1 MGDRKAMSHCIVTL
15 HVYHFFTTFVSSKE
29 QGVLLNSAQ
38 EIEIPCMLFD
48 RTFSMFTMTEHI
60 RYSTPIS
67 GLKYS
72 WTTVYLCLDLLS
84 AFSGFILV
92 IVPQDNSQREPFP
105 RFQASLGFNFE
116 GMLEDLRNA
125 PAKSVII
132 LHAVAHNPTGVDP
145 TKEQVGLR
153 TL

>member
-1 MGDRKAMSHCIVTL
+1 M
-15 HVYHFFTTFVSSKE
+15 
-29 QGVLLNSAQ
+29 
-38 EIEIPCMLFD
+38 
-48 RTFSMFTMTEHI
+48 
-60 RYSTPIS
+60 
-67 GLKYS
+67 
-72 WTTVYLCLDLLS
+72 YLCLDLLS

-153 TL
+153 TLGVRSGSVIECASHVILQLNYSLRECLDSCAIPIAY